1 MLLSISLIIFTS
13 LSVAWILSKIKMPR
27 IIGFMIAGIILGP
40 YLLDMIDPSIL
51 DLSTDL
57 RVIALVVILIRAG
70 LSLKIKDIKA
80 VGLQAFLLSLIP
92 ASIEMV
98 AIGFIAP
105 LFFDI
110 STLEAF
116 MMGAIVAAV
125 SPAVVVP
132 RMIELIK
139 QKRGTSKKI
148 PQLILGAAS
157 MDDIYVII
165 IFTSFINAYQSHVN
179 LIFTIISIPIS
190 ILTGALFGLLFG
202 LFLIWLFKKYH
213 MRDTI
218 KVLIIFGFAFLM
230 VSIEKNISSLV
241 PFSGLIGVVSLGITI
256 DRFYEKLA
264 HRLVLKFE
272 KIWVISEMMLFV
284 LIGAVINIHVI
295 PQTGLFVLMLI
306 VIAMCFRMIGVF
318 ISLLSFDATKKE
330 KLFIGISYMPKAT
343 VQAAIGAIPLSLGV
357 PGGEIILIV
366 AVMSILITAPLGAFL
381 IDYSSPKLLSLD
393 N

>member
-295 PQTGLFVLMLI
+295 PQAGLFVLMLI